1 MLDLMQCA
9 MGFAPVNLAAGAN
22 NSDWVLLRKY
32 RRLVILFF
40 KSAAGAGTEDPT
52 ITVLQAQD
60 NAGTGSK
67 ALTIPSGRS
76 WTKTDADLT
85 TIGTFTAG
93 SPSTNTLTVA
103 SSAQKQAI
111 WMIEIDAADL
121 DVNNG
126 FCAVQANVAD
136 VGTESQ
142 LGSLVYLLGEPR
154 SAKNLGENPSA
165 IA

>member
-9 MGFAPVNLAAGAN
+9 MGFAPVNMAAGAN
-22 NSDWVLLRKY
+22 NSDWVLLQRY

-40 KSAAGAGTEDPT
+40 KSAAASGTEDPT
-52 ITVLQAQD
+52 VTVLQAQD

-67 ALTIPSGRS
+67 ALNIPAGRS

-85 TIGTFTAG
+85 TVGTFTAG
-93 SPSTNTLTVA
+93 VPSTNTLTVA
-103 SSAQKQAI
+103 PSAQKEAI

-136 VGTESQ
+136 TGSVSQ
-142 LGSLVYLLGEPR
+142 LGCLVYLLGEPR
-154 SAKNLGENPSA
+154 SAKTLGDNPSA
-165 IA
+165 I